1 MTAGLQTEDKL
12 PREILLPREERGEKV
27 EEGEDELP
35 PQWKVQRYNPHHNI
49 AWQLHKEYKG
59 NTFPFSHWQFILVVH
74 LVFASFGCIRLVI
87 RSS

>member
-12 PREILLPREERGEKV
+12 LREILLPREERGEKV

-49 AWQLHKEYKG
+49 AWQLHKEYISAYG
-59 NTFPFSHWQFILVVH
+59 
-74 LVFASFGCIRLVI
+74 
-87 RSS
+87 